1 VNLDGEVIGINAM
14 KITPGISFAI
24 PIDYAKGFLQKYIEK
39 SKAKGWSNRS
49 EAKSKRYI
57 GITMVTISPELR
69 YEMTQRN
76 MISLPDDTQGVFV
89 VKVSVGSPS
98 HK

>member
-14 KITPGISFAI
+14 KITAGISFAI
-24 PIDYAKGFLQKYIEK
+24 PIDYAKGFLNKYIEK
-39 SKAKGWSNRS
+39 SNKGWSNKS

-76 MISLPDDTQGVFV
+76 MISLPDDIQGVFV